1 MKAIIK
7 ATGETVDVVFESSY
21 VKDGVKVSLWTDGK
35 KEYSKDSLNFN
46 DSDMPSEQ
54 RMRYELLKISI
65 QGILSC
71 EKIMGG
77 TYITSK
83 ENGTSA
89 ESLIVKT
96 SLGLVDEAMK
106 QLKGNQ

>member
-1 MKAIIK
+1 
-7 ATGETVDVVFESSY
+7 
-21 VKDGVKVSLWTDGK
+21 
-35 KEYSKDSLNFN
+35 
-46 DSDMPSEQ
+46 
-54 RMRYELLKISI
+54 MRYELLKISI

-71 EKIMGG
+71 DKIMGG
-77 TYITSK
+77 IYITSK

-89 ESLIVKT
+89 ESIIVKT